1 VPGTILTE
9 ALNERERIILNRL
22 SAEGSVTVTDM
33 ARELGLSEV
42 TIRGD
47 LKVLEDKGWLNRTR
61 GGAAPSLHRDLLER
75 QKLRPAEK
83 NAIAR
88 RAAEL
93 VRDGDL
99 IMIEAG
105 TTIAL
110 VAKYLQG
117 KRDIHIVTNSTL
129 VFSYARLNPSLQIT
143 MTGGEFRR
151 ATESLVGPIALDTI
165 SRLNVRL
172 AFVGTDG
179 FSLERGM
186 TTHLV
191 EGAEIVK
198 AMKARAETTV
208 LLADSS
214 KAGKAGF
221 ISVLP
226 LSQMDLIIT
235 DGGLDKAAAGELSG
249 VGIKLEVLS

>member
-1 VPGTILTE
+1 MIE
-9 ALNERERIILNRL
+9 ELNEREKIILNKL
-22 SAEGSVTVTDM
+22 STEGSITVTAM

-47 LKVLEDKGWLNRTR
+47 LKTLEDRGWLNRKR
-61 GGAAPSLHRDLLER
+61 GGAAPALHRDIMER
-75 QKLRPAEK
+75 QQTRQDEK

-93 VRDGDL
+93 VRDGDV

-105 TTIAL
+105 TTISL

-117 KRDIHIVTNSTL
+117 RRDIHIVTNSSL
-129 VFSYARLNPSLQIT
+129 VFSYARLNPMLQIT

-151 ATESLVGPIALDTI
+151 ATESLVGPIALETI
-165 SRLNVRL
+165 NRLNVRL

-179 FSLERGM
+179 FSLERGI

-198 AMKARAETTV
+198 AMKAHAETTV
-208 LLADSS
+208 LLADS
-214 KAGKAGF
+214 GKFGKVGF
-221 ISVLP
+221 ISILP
-226 LSQMDLIIT
+226 LAEMERIIT
-235 DGGLDKAAAGELSG
+235 DSALSAGAAEELGEAGIAVEC
-249 VGIKLEVLS
+249 V

>member
-1 VPGTILTE
+1 MIE
-9 ALNERERIILNRL
+9 ELNEREKLILNKL
-22 SAEGSVTVTDM
+22 IADGMVTVTAM

-47 LKVLEDKGWLNRTR
+47 LKGLEDRGWLNRKR
-61 GGAAPSLHRDLLER
+61 GGAAPAMHRDILDRQQCR
-75 QKLRPAEK
+75 QKEK
-83 NAIAR
+83 NSIAR

-93 VRDGDL
+93 VRDGDV

-129 VFSYARLNPSLQIT
+129 VFSYARLNPMLQIT

-179 FSLERGM
+179 FSLERGI
-186 TTHLV
+186 TTHLA

-198 AMKARAETTV
+198 AMKAHAENTV
-208 LLADSS
+208 LLADSN
-214 KAGKAGF
+214 KFGKVGF

-226 LSQMDLIIT
+226 LTDMNRIIT
-235 DGGLDKAAAGELSG
+235 DSGLPENTVDDLITAG
-249 VGIKLEVLS
+249 INLEQVEDTAE

>member
-1 VPGTILTE
+1 MTE
-9 ALNERERIILNRL
+9 DLNERERIILNKL
-22 SAEGSVTVTDM
+22 SAEGSVTVTAM

-47 LKVLEDKGWLNRTR
+47 LKAMEDRGWLNRTR
-61 GGAAPSLHRDLLER
+61 GGAAPAFHRDILER
-75 QKLRPAEK
+75 QQSRQEEK

-93 VRDGDL
+93 VRNGDV

-105 TTIAL
+105 TTTAL

-129 VFSYARLNPSLQIT
+129 VFAYARMNPMLQIT

-151 ATESLVGPIALDTI
+151 PTESLVGPVALDTI

-179 FSLERGM
+179 FTLERGM

-198 AMKARAETTV
+198 AMKARAETTA
-208 LLADSS
+208 LLADS
-214 KAGKAGF
+214 GKFGRSGF

-226 LSQMDLIIT
+226 LAEMDVIIT
-235 DGGLDKAAAGELSG
+235 DSGLTETAVEELTAAG
-249 VGIKLEVLS
+249 IKIESVN